1 VNSAVVTGTGFSM
14 SGSSFPVTLN
24 PGQSLNLNLQ
34 FAPTAAGAATGQ
46 LTITSNSS
54 SNPTATFAMSGT
66 GTSAATSHQIDLTWS
81 APAQTS
87 DPVAGYNVYRAA
99 NGTTSYQRLNSS
111 PVGSTN
117 YTDSA
122 VTSGQAYTYIVKSV
136 DNSGAESASSNA
148 SIATVPGT

>member
-1 VNSAVVTGTGFSM
+1 M

-34 FAPTAAGAATGQ
+34 FAPTTSGSATGQ

-54 SNPTATFAMSGT
+54 TNPTANFALSGT
-66 GTSAATSHQIDLTWS
+66 GTSASTSHQVNLTWS
-81 APAQTS
+81 APAATS
-87 DPVAGYNVYRAA
+87 NPVAGYNVYRAPG
-99 NGTTSYQRLNSS
+99 GTTSYQRLNSS

-122 VTSGQAYTYIVKSV
+122 VTSGKAYVYIVKSV
-136 DNSGAESASSNA
+136 DYSGTESSASNA
-148 SIATVPGT
+148 STASVPGA